1 MSVQSLNNV
10 EALLQ
15 EQTTGRGVS
24 RAAGTHGPHWPC
36 GHGPHGFLSPN
47 SEKTWPGSPA
57 GPLEGRRLGV
67 LG

>member
-1 MSVQSLNNV
+1 MSMQSLNNV

-24 RAAGTHGPHWPC
+24 RATGT
-36 GHGPHGFLSPN
+36 HGPHGFLSPN

-57 GPLEGRRLGV
+57 GPLEGIRLGV